1 MIPGHCHGQ
10 AWEAASWEGFLA
22 YCETSG
28 QEKTAFSAL
37 KVAFIPTLGSGF
49 GKQGSLWNC
58 SGKSVR
64 RNKVQRTNAT
74 CKRHRLSAADLSGCL
89 SGNQCYSCYSM
100 AEERRRLAAGAG
112 RWAQPLSQGLPA
124 AILCG
129 SGRETSSRAQKTV
142 TKISKEKHNK
152 QGKHFTRTHH
162 WKNRKRF
169 LFHVEK

>member
-74 CKRHRLSAADLSGCL
+74 CKRHGLSAADLSGCL

-100 AEERRRLAAGAG
+100 AEERRRLGTAVQPGAPSSHLVRLREGNAA
-112 RWAQPLSQGLPA
+112 PEP
-124 AILCG
+124 
-129 SGRETSSRAQKTV
+129 
-142 TKISKEKHNK
+142 
-152 QGKHFTRTHH
+152 
-162 WKNRKRF
+162 RKRSQKSQRRNTTNKENISPEPIIGKT
-169 LFHVEK
+169 EKDFFSMQRNNYK